1 MLSILDDADIKKK
14 DTFEKSDMEH
24 DSPPEIIV

>member
-14 DTFEKSDMEH
+14 DNFEKSDMEH
-24 DSPPEIIV
+24 DSSPEINV